1 MGEVSAIEDGTANLK
16 KQAIIGYKLDADG
29 KVTGL
34 TVYGADPA
42 NNAATGLV
50 GALTAFDGD
59 DLTVNGDSYTT
70 DKDDTTILYIDRD
83 GKKGETSGSY
93 SKADEVDANA
103 TLPSKYVTIGSKNY
117 YANVLILKAAGS
129 SDLDLIVVDVN
140 NDWYNVQ

>member
-1 MGEVSAIEDGTANLK
+1 MLSRTANLK

-29 KVTGL
+29 KITNL
-34 TVYGADPA
+34 TVYGAAEEGDVT
-42 NNAATGLV
+42 TGLV

-59 DLTVNGDSYTT
+59 DLTVNGTAYTT

-103 TLPSKYVTIGSKNY
+103 TTKPTHVVTIDGKKY
-117 YANVLILKAAGS
+117 YANVLVYRTAASG
-129 SDLDLIVVDVN
+129 DLDLVVVDVN